1 MGRVEKIAELFKF
14 QGTLTESE
22 VCSIGHIND
31 TYILTYELPDGS
43 SKRYILQRI
52 NANVFKNPHEVM
64 ENIAAVTTHLRKKI
78 TAEGG
83 DPERETLNLV
93 PTRDDKL
100 YYAGDDEFW
109 RAYHYIEGARTY
121 ETVQNPKHFYHAGR
135 AFGRFQLLLR
145 DFPAERLYDTIP
157 DFHNTVKRLNDFRQ
171 AVAADALGRLADVQ
185 SEVDFV
191 LQRAD
196 DTKIVVD
203 AIARGEI
210 PLRVTH
216 NDTKF
221 NNIMIDDETGEG
233 ICVLDLDTVMPGSAL
248 YDFGDA
254 IRFGASTAA
263 EDEQDLSKVE
273 LDLELF
279 AEFTKGFLSNGSVFL
294 EPAELEHLAFSAKL
308 MTLECGMR
316 FLEDHLKGD
325 VYFRIHRPNHNLDR
339 ARTQFK
345 LVADMEAKFD
355 EMRRIVDE
363 AVTKAGK

>member
-1 MGRVEKIAELFKF
+1 MARVEKIAELFQF
-14 QGTLTESE
+14 QGTPKEIE

-31 TYILTYELPDGS
+31 TYILTYELPDGK

-52 NANVFKNPHEVM
+52 NANVFKNPHDVM
-64 ENIAAVTTHLRKKI
+64 ENIAAVTAHLRKKI
-78 TAEGG
+78 LAAGG

-93 PTRDDKL
+93 LTRDGQL
-100 YYAGDDEFW
+100 YFSAEDEFW

-145 DFPAERLYDTIP
+145 DFPAEELHETIP

-171 AVAADALGRLADVQ
+171 AVAADPLGRLAEVRD
-185 SEVDFV
+185 EVDFV

-221 NNIMIDDETGEG
+221 NNIMIDDQTGEG

-254 IRFGASTAA
+254 VRFGASTAA

-279 AEFTKGFLSNGSVFL
+279 AEFTKGFLSNGSDFL

-355 EMRRIVDE
+355 EMRRIVNE
-363 AVTKAGK
+363 AVAEAGK